1 MIAGFSARQGTD
13 VDSPAAY
20 CHFRPVANPKTQIKL
35 GETASP
41 SLDIF
46 ESLADDVPKGAWTF
60 KSSSTGAN
68 MLISNLLWPGFV
80 GYASLGGPAW
90 GYCYFGTGLKNQDI
104 AFML

>member
-1 MIAGFSARQGTD
+1 M
-13 VDSPAAY
+13 DSPSAY

-35 GETASP
+35 GAAASP
-41 SLDIF
+41 TLDIF

-60 KSSSTGAN
+60 KSSSTGTN
-68 MLISNLLWPGFV
+68 MLICNQLWPGAV
-80 GYASLGGPAW
+80 GYASLGGPGW